1 MGGMG
6 VRGVD
11 CGWKVVVGGA
21 LVDSKVWWLLGAE
34 GKEVDNLNPS
44 PCRDG
49 DKLYLSPPSQ
59 VSGGM
64 INGGV
69 ELIRGGVEGCG
80 LMRQSCH

>member
-6 VRGVD
+6 GGD

-34 GKEVDNLNPS
+34 GKEVGNLNSS

-49 DKLYLSPPSQ
+49 DKLYLSPHPSQ
-59 VSGGM
+59 VSGG
-64 INGGV
+64 
-69 ELIRGGVEGCG
+69 
-80 LMRQSCH
+80 

>member
-6 VRGVD
+6 GGD
-11 CGWKVVVGGA
+11 CGWKVVVGGT

-34 GKEVDNLNPS
+34 GKEVDNLNSS

-49 DKLYLSPPSQ
+49 DKLYLLPPTLS
-59 VSGGM
+59 SIGGM

-80 LMRQSCH
+80 LMHQSCH